1 MRAAIVGCG
10 HIAAE
15 HLDALASTPG
25 VIATAL
31 CDLDEA
37 AATKLSQKFHIADV
51 FTDIE
56 KMLTDSKPDVVHVLT
71 PPKTHLALA
80 EPILAAGC
88 HVLLEKPMTV
98 TVADSERIIE
108 LSEQQPG
115 TVSVCHN
122 FLFVPAFVAA
132 QHLVED
138 GSLGALESVDVYW
151 RISAGGPMQRYEQA
165 DWINDLPGGIFGE
178 VAPHPAYLL
187 MALLG
192 KLEVTAA
199 DLLGPTSEDPTE
211 PNRRLGV
218 QLASQSAR
226 ASITLSNSAM
236 PIEKQIRIAG
246 SRMSLIVDLGTNLLI
261 KLRPLG
267 YSIPGR
273 ALLNLDK
280 AVQLGFQT
288 VVNAALTLVGRMPH
302 SHELFLRH
310 YYACLKNNAEP
321 KGSATDGLGVVR
333 LLDQVW
339 SRI

>member
-1 MRAAIVGCG
+1 MSAAIVGCG
-10 HIAAE
+10 HIAAK
-15 HLDALASTPG
+15 HLDALANIPG

-31 CDLDEA
+31 CDLNEA
-37 AATKLSQKFHIADV
+37 AATKLARKFKIAGI

-56 KMLTDSKPDVVHVLT
+56 KMLADSVPDVVHVLT
-71 PPKTHLALA
+71 PPHTHLALA

-88 HVLLEKPMTV
+88 HLLVEKPMTV
-98 TVADSERIIE
+98 TVSDSERIVE
-108 LSEQQPG
+108 LSAQRPG

-132 QHLVED
+132 QRLVED

-151 RISAGGPMQRYEQA
+151 RMSTGGPSRRYEQT
-165 DWINDLPGGIFGE
+165 DWINDLPGGVFGE

-192 KLEVTAA
+192 ELEVTAA
-199 DLLGPTSEDPTE
+199 DVLGPTSENPTE
-211 PNRRLGV
+211 RNRRLSV

-226 ASITLSNSAM
+226 ASITLSTSAM
-236 PIEKQIRIAG
+236 PIEKHLRISG
-246 SRMSLIVDLGTNLLI
+246 SQMSLIVDLGTNTLI

-267 YSIPGR
+267 HSIPGR

-280 AVQLGFQT
+280 ALQLGFKT
-288 VVNAALTLVGRMPH
+288 AVNAALALIGRMPN

-310 YYACLKNNAEP
+310 YFACLENDAEP
-321 KGSATDGLGVVR
+321 NGNATEGLGVVR